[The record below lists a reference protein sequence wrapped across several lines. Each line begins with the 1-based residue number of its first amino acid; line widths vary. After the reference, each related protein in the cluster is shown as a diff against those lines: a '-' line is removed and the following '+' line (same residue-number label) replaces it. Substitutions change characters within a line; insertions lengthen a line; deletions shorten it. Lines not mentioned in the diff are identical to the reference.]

1 MDPLAQLKDIH
12 LPGDVHNYPIAP
24 GWWLVALSLLVL
36 LIFVGLRIRRYI
48 VKHKAKKQALKQ
60 LANANDTVAV
70 VNTLKWALL
79 AYFPRSQVAHLSGDN
94 LKAFLTMTLPTK
106 HQESFQQLS
115 ADNFNTVY
123 QSNDKTNS
131 QGDLLSSAN
140 ETEFS
145 QAAKLWLN
153 QALPPKDESYSDDNS
168 LITESSTIS
177 SAIVKTEKSA
187 LKSTEVVGAKS

>member
-12 LPGDVHNYPIAP
+12 LPGAVHNYPIAP

-94 LKAFLTMTLPTK
+94 LKTFLTMTLPTK

-115 ADNFNTVY
+115 ANNFNTVY
-123 QSNDKTNS
+123 QSNKQAIS
-131 QGDLLSSAN
+131 QN
-140 ETEFS
+140 EAPSNVIEAEFS

-168 LITESSTIS
+168 LFTDNSTIS
-177 SAIVKTEKSA
+177 SAIVQTEKSA
-187 LKSTEVVGAKS
+187 LKSAEVIGAKS